1 MTDTPVTKLDS
12 VERLTEK
19 YCTPKITVYG
29 VRTYATREQLA
40 AALAEMWDLSQR
52 TSGSKENSG
61 GGDEGQ
67 SQTTVGTRNHPK
79 EMVRSEANQPFGNG

>member
-29 VRTYATREQLA
+29 GGTYATREQLT
-40 AALAEMWDLSQR
+40 AALTEMWDLSR
-52 TSGSKENSG
+52 R
-61 GGDEGQ
+61 EG
-67 SQTTVGTRNHPK
+67 TW
-79 EMVRSEANQPFGNG
+79 VRGWREVLLILLGWKVAWPI